1 MRKIAHIVHCF
12 SLSENISEY
21 IVNYGGSTVICMRS
35 HAGFI
40 RLLTLL
46 FTASIILDMP
56 AAKKSAFSY
65 ISEKLHGI

>member
-1 MRKIAHIVHCF
+1 MRKIAHIVHWF